1 MKGSRASQGRRA
13 AASDQA
19 PVPRRLGR
27 PKWLDLRILAGL
39 LLVVAAVVIGA
50 RVVGASS
57 RTAPVWSAGHDLAAG
72 TVLNAADVV
81 AVQVNLADAAARYL
95 AAEPGL
101 VVGKALTIPLRE
113 GELLPVSALNA
124 PMPGR
129 VVVVPVAAERMPPGV
144 GHGSRVDIYLSATV
158 QGAAGPTTTQLA
170 KNVTVQSTTSPS
182 GGALSGAS
190 STVQLAVLVDPA
202 LAEEMVR
209 KLPSGQAIITLVT
222 G

>member
-1 MKGSRASQGRRA
+1 MKGSRASQGRRPA
-13 AASDQA
+13 ATDQA

-81 AVQVNLADAAARYL
+81 AVQVNLADAAVKYL

-113 GELLPVSALNA
+113 GELLPVSALNV
-124 PMPGR
+124 PTPGR

-144 GHGSRVDIYLSATV
+144 AHGSRVDIYLSATAS
-158 QGAAGPTTTQLA
+158 GAAGQTTTQLA
-170 KNVTVQSTTSPS
+170 KNVTVQSATSPS